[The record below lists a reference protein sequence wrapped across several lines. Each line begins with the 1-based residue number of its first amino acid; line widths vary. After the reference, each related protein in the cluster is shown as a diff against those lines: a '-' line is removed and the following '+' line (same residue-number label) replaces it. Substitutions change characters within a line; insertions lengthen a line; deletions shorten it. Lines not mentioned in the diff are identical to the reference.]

1 MSGLLGLAVAAAI
14 AAGPPAGEG
23 AEDLGRTPVRCR
35 PAPYYVRDISP
46 RPKAQRLVLT
56 GTRVP
61 IVRQPKRARPCHLM
75 HAPAEPPLEWRVVMI
90 QELDLIRP
98 ADAPL
103 NTR

>member
-1 MSGLLGLAVAAAI
+1 MSGLLGLAMAAAI
-14 AAGPPAGEG
+14 AGAPPAAKA
-23 AEDLGRTPVRCR
+23 AEDLDRTPVRCR
-35 PAPYYVRDISP
+35 PAPYYVRDVSP

-61 IVRQPKRARPCHLM
+61 RYQKRGRPCHLM
-75 HAPAEPPLEWRVVMI
+75 HAPIEPPLEWRVVMI